1 MTHLDIWNTS
11 YGQKKGWESNG
22 QFDFQ
27 PLKVRNLPDSFE
39 CRWGATYH
47 WKALDKGLQL
57 CFKLHL
63 NRRSVHKIM
72 GPKVVEVLTLGI
84 LGFPFGS
91 PGTKCH
97 FDLGLVAK
105 HKLYYKGEGGEFP

>member
-1 MTHLDIWNTS
+1 
-11 YGQKKGWESNG
+11 
-22 QFDFQ
+22 
-27 PLKVRNLPDSFE
+27 
-39 CRWGATYH
+39 
-47 WKALDKGLQL
+47 
-57 CFKLHL
+57 
-63 NRRSVHKIM
+63 M